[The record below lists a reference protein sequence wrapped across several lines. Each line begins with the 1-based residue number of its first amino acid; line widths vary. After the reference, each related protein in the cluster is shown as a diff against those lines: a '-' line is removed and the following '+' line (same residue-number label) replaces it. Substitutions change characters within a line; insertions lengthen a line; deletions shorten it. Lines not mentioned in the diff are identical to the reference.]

1 LRSLAAIFLCAAPS
15 NHRLKS
21 SFIIDV
27 GEVIGGARGGIAFAL
42 QTPCKEDYSD
52 HKFGERAKKDEG

>member
-1 LRSLAAIFLCAAPS
+1 LATLFVCAASS

-42 QTPCKEDYSD
+42 QSFAKKITAI
-52 HKFGERAKKDEG
+52 HKFGARTKKDEG